1 MLGVVRV
8 FCMRRV
14 SKESYNWAAGSYV
27 DLFIVSAVTQ
37 VFFAV
42 GLYWTFIDDTAWVNQ
57 APVIHSNIRIL
68 AIGTLPVLGWV
79 MALAMAIGFDRFPLD
94 YKTAPFDPSL
104 ISTIVVLNIS
114 GQLLILIGILTSNIE
129 TLESL
134 AKMGATLL
142 GTQLILMGPLA
153 WKLSN
158 ARSEDNEKVGW
169 WAEGSLLSLPIIGVV
184 SIITWTLVFHDWIY
198 VIFWSVILD
207 GFWLMVTFAFIL
219 GHFQDRLGWELM
231 NPKVTTQA
239 FAVFAVLVIIHILLE
254 FLYQSGTITDS
265 YVKASIS
272 APILWVF
279 FVSRPDRIWKNVL
292 AGKKCSAQILSAHSW
307 LLATAGMGIYEAI
320 YIEEKVGMFY
330 TRFMLI
336 FGIVVQTVWGSSVY
350 LHEDHNHI
358 EIEDRKTRWIS
369 VIMMMILMTVVM
381 CLALNVGGHFDSLD
395 SEFVARIAV
404 IALFIA
410 AAEFFIWLVR
420 DAIFNHEDWHRI
432 PMYYTN
438 MHDDS
443 EPDDAYFP
451 HESE

>member
-1 MLGVVRV
+1 MGRN
-8 FCMRRV
+8 

-42 GLYWTFIDDTAWVNQ
+42 GLYWTFISDTAWVNV
-57 APVIHSNIRIL
+57 APVLHSNIRIL
-68 AIGTLPVLGWV
+68 AIVTLPILGWV
-79 MALAMAIGFDRFPLD
+79 MALAIGIGFDRFPLD

-114 GQLLILIGILTSNIE
+114 GQLLIMIGIITSNID

-153 WKLSN
+153 WKLT
-158 ARSEDNEKVGW
+158 RRGHEKVGW
-169 WAEGSLLSLPIIGVV
+169 WAKGTLLSLPIIG
-184 SIITWTLVFHDWIY
+184 ILTILTWALVHHDWFY
-198 VIFWSVILD
+198 VLFLTVVLD
-207 GFWLMVTFAFIL
+207 GFWLMATFAFIL
-219 GHFQDRLGWELM
+219 GHFQDRLDWKLM
-231 NPKVTTQA
+231 SPKVTTQA

-254 FLYQSGTITDS
+254 FLYQFGTITDS
-265 YVKASIS
+265 YAKASIS
-272 APILWVF
+272 APILWIF
-279 FVSRPDRIWKNVL
+279 FISRPDRIWKHVL
-292 AGKKCSAQILSAHSW
+292 AGKPCSAQILSAYSC

-320 YIEEKVGMFY
+320 YIEEKIGMFY

-336 FGIVVQTVWGSSVY
+336 FGIVVQVAWGSSVY

-358 EIEDRKTRWIS
+358 EIENRKTRWIS
-369 VIMMMILMTVVM
+369 VIMMLIMMGSVI
-381 CLALNVGGHFDSLD
+381 CLALNVGGHFDSLN
-395 SEFVARIAV
+395 SELVARIAV

-410 AAEFFIWLVR
+410 SFDFFFWLVR

-438 MHDDS
+438 MNNGDD
-443 EPDDAYFP
+443 DDNGGDPYFP
-451 HESE
+451 TESE